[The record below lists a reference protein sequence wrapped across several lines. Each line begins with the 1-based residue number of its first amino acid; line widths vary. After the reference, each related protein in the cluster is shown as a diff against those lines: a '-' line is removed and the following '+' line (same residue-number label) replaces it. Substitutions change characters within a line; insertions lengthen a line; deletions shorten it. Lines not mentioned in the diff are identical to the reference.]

1 MARENGI
8 PYKEY
13 HFLLDG
19 DSSLNHGFHIS
30 TRSALQAPK
39 PRYYEFDEVIARNG
53 MLRKPMNTF
62 DEVTIEFECNFAC
75 SGYEV
80 NNRWRSI
87 KQWLLG
93 NTSKRKLTTSDDF
106 EWFRY
111 VSKIELS
118 ELKRG
123 DLETTG
129 EFTVTMTLDP
139 FDYAISGQKWTNIED
154 IKYNPYYQCE
164 PVYKVTLVY
173 DKDKKITSSDF
184 LIVVN
189 DKSFKI
195 NYVYASSPV
204 YIDTGLCVTYRYID
218 EGLGKVGH
226 SGQES
231 DLVLKNAMNTISYST
246 SNKNATFKVEVMPRW
261 RSI

>member
-8 PYKEY
+8 KYKEY

-19 DSSLNHGFHIS
+19 DSSLNHGFHVS

-39 PRYYEFDEVIARNG
+39 PRYYEFDEVISRNG
-53 MLRKPMNTF
+53 MFRKPMNTF
-62 DEVTIEFECNFAC
+62 DETVMEFECNFAC

-93 NTSKRKLTTSDDF
+93 DTSKRKLTTSEDF

-118 ELKRG
+118 ELDRG

-129 EFTVTMTLDP
+129 EFKVAMTLEP
-139 FDYAISGQKWTNIED
+139 FDYAISGQKWSKIED

-164 PVYKVTLVY
+164 PIYKVSLIY
-173 DKDKKITSSDF
+173 DKENGITSSDIK
-184 LIVVN
+184 LTVN
-189 DKSFKI
+189 DYEFTVNK
-195 NYVYASSPV
+195 VYANYPV
-204 YIDTGLCVTYRYID
+204 YIDTGLCITYRYID
-218 EGLGKVGH
+218 GAPVKVGH

-231 DLVLKNAMNTISYST
+231 NLILKNAMNTIGYST
-246 SNKNATFKVEVMPRW
+246 TTKNATFEVEVMPRW